1 MSKEDKHI
9 DYQEL
14 IASYLS
20 GNATDAEVQQLEA
33 WVMAAPENKE
43 QFVAWKRAW
52 TLSNIKDNQSVIDV
66 NKEWEA
72 IEGQLKGSEKVVQ
85 LKPKRSNQW
94 LFRIAAAALVV
105 LAAAL
110 WLLWPEGNTPPMIV
124 ASESEV
130 KEEAFDD
137 GTQISLNQFSTAT
150 YEDDDS
156 GIRRVNLKGD
166 AFFDVRHDKERP
178 FIINTQSIDIEVLG
192 TSFYVDSR
200 EELDQ
205 IKVIVSSGTVAV
217 RAGEQEI
224 ILTKDEM
231 GIYDKNNSQLS
242 KKANDDKNF
251 MAWKNNVLVYNGAGL
266 DQVIYDLNRTFHKKV
281 KLADPALASCTLDA
295 TYEQKTLE
303 SLLLI
308 LESTFNL
315 KAETTGDEIT
325 ISGTP
330 CNE

>member
-1 MSKEDKHI
+1 MNKEENHI
-9 DYQEL
+9 NYQEL
-14 IASYLS
+14 IAKYLS

-33 WVMAAPENKE
+33 WVIAAPENKE
-43 QFVAWKRAW
+43 QFNAWKRAW
-52 TLSNIKDNQSVIDV
+52 TLANIKDMQSTVDV
-66 NKEWEA
+66 NRKWQA
-72 IEGQLKGSEKVVQ
+72 IEGQLKEGDKVVQ
-85 LKPKRSNQW
+85 LKPKRSKQW

-110 WLLWPEGNTPPMIV
+110 WWLWPEGSTPPVIV

-130 KEEAFDD
+130 MEEAFDD

-166 AFFDVRHDKERP
+166 AFFDVAHDKKRP

-205 IKVIVSSGTVAV
+205 IKVIVSTGTVAV

-231 GIYDKNNSQLS
+231 GIYDKNNGELS
-242 KKANDDKNF
+242 KKANDDSNF
-251 MAWKNNVLVYNGAGL
+251 MAWKNNVLVYDGTGL
-266 DQVIYDLNRTFHKKV
+266 DQVVYDLNRTFHKNI
-281 KLADPALASCTLDA
+281 KLADPVLANCPLSTTFD
-295 TYEQKTLE
+295 QKSLE
-303 SLLLI
+303 SILII
-308 LESTFNL
+308 LESTFHL
-315 KAETTGDEIT
+315 KTETTGDEIT
-325 ISGTP
+325 ISGT
-330 CNE
+330 CN